1 MQNAINDT
9 PPEPVFA
16 RDYRAPDYRITH
28 AYLEVTLEAHAT
40 RVLARLDIEAN
51 GSGASLLPALLL
63 DGENLEL
70 AAIRMDGATLPPD
83 AYAQS
88 ATHLIVHGPH
98 VPAARFQLEIETII
112 DPGANTA
119 LEGLYLAGGL
129 YCTQCEPEG
138 FRHIT
143 YFIDHPDNLT
153 IFRTRIIGDKATCPV
168 LLSNG
173 NMTASGE
180 LPGARHWAEW
190 HDPFP
195 KPSYLFAL
203 VAGDLACVR
212 DTFTT
217 MSGREI
223 DLRIYVDHGMQDRS
237 AYAMDAL
244 KRSMRW
250 DETRFGLEYD
260 LDIYMIVATIHFNMG
275 AMENKGLNVFNSK
288 FVLARP
294 DTATDADFAGIE
306 RVIAHEYF
314 HNWTGNRVTCR
325 DWFQLSLKEGLTVF
339 RDQEFCADMRSPAVA
354 RIEDVRALRARQF
367 AEDAG
372 PLAHPVRPASYIEI
386 NNFYTA
392 TVYEKGAEL
401 VRMLQTLV
409 GREAFAKGL
418 QLYLQQHDGTA
429 ATIED
434 FVSAMEQA
442 SGKSLAQFYHWY
454 AQAGTP
460 EISVEEN
467 YDAATQSYAL
477 TLSQHMPGKPEC
489 PPLHIP
495 VAFGLL
501 DQDGA
506 EITDAAGVL
515 ELTGAQ
521 QTFQFEN
528 IKTRPAASLFRE
540 FSAPVIVKTPPVS
553 GTQAFLL
560 AHDTDPFNRW
570 EAGQQYAL
578 GLLSENAMRIARG
591 EQPQQDPQFID
602 ALAALLR
609 DDKLEKAFVAAA
621 LTLPSEQEIARRM
634 VVSDVEAVHK
644 ARQFLRSN
652 VSTALHEPL
661 LAVYH
666 ANASNRP
673 YSPGAAEAG
682 QRALRNCALAY
693 LTADGGMT
701 DLAMAHYRNASNMT
715 DSIAA
720 LSMLAHMDGPERKLA
735 LDDFYGRWHE
745 DALVLDK
752 WFTAQALTLL
762 PDALTQVKT
771 LLKHPEFSFENPNR
785 VRSLIGAF
793 CHSNQRHFNAA
804 DGSGYRFFADQ
815 VLKLD
820 KINAQVASRLLTAID
835 QWRRYD
841 AATQIHAREA
851 LMRIISTPGL
861 SPNVYEIALKTLGP
875 DSTK

>member
-1 MQNAINDT
+1 MNNISAPQPI
-9 PPEPVFA
+9 FA
-16 RDYRAPDYRITH
+16 RDYRAPDYRIAQ
-28 AYLEVTLEAHAT
+28 AYLEVTLDAHAT
-40 RVLARLDIEAN
+40 RVLARLDIEARDPT
-51 GSGASLLPALLL
+51 AAPLRPLRL
-63 DGENLEL
+63 DGENMQLV
-70 AAIRMDGATLPPD
+70 AIRMDGASLPAD
-83 AYAQS
+83 AYKTDAKYLTLH
-88 ATHLIVHGPH
+88 APK
-98 VPAARFQLEIETII
+98 ARFQLEIETLI

-129 YCTQCEPEG
+129 YCSQCEPEG

-143 YFIDHPDNLT
+143 YFIDRPDNLT
-153 IFRTRIIGDKATCPV
+153 IFRTRIIGDKKTCPV

-173 NMTASGE
+173 NMTASGD
-180 LPGARHWAEW
+180 LPDGRHWAEW

-212 DTFTT
+212 DSFTT
-217 MSGREI
+217 QSGREI
-223 DLRIYVDHGMQDRS
+223 DLRIYVDPGMEDRS

-288 FVLARP
+288 FVLARA

-372 PLAHPVRPASYIEI
+372 PLAHPVRPDSYIEI

-401 VRMLQTLV
+401 VRMLQTLL
-409 GREAFAKGL
+409 GRDAFAKGL
-418 QLYLQQHDGTA
+418 QLYLQKQDGTA

-442 SGKSLAQFYHWY
+442 GGKNLTQFYAWY

-460 EISVEEN
+460 EISVEEI
-467 YDAATQSYAL
+467 YDAAAQNYAL
-477 TLSQHMPGKPEC
+477 TLTQNMPGKPDC

-506 EITDAAGVL
+506 EIPGAARVL

-521 QTFQFEN
+521 QTFHFKG
-528 IKTRPAASLFRE
+528 ISAKPVSSLFRG
-540 FSAPVIVKTPPVS
+540 FSAPVIVKTPSAS
-553 GTQAFLL
+553 GAQAFLL

-578 GLLSENAMRIARG
+578 RLLSDNAVRISRD
-591 EQPQQDPQFID
+591 EQPRQDPHFIE

-609 DDKLEKAFVAAA
+609 DTALEKAFVAATF
-621 LTLPSEQEIARRM
+621 TLPSEQEIARRM
-634 VVSDVEAVHK
+634 DVINVEAVHI
-644 ARQFLRSN
+644 ARQTLRREIA
-652 VSTALHEPL
+652 VALREPL
-661 LAVYH
+661 LAIYH
-666 ANASNRP
+666 ANDSNRP
-673 YSPGAAEAG
+673 YSPDAAEAG
-682 QRALRNCALAY
+682 RRALRNCALAY
-693 LTADGGMT
+693 LTAGGAMT
-701 DLAMAHYRNASNMT
+701 DLAMAHYRSARNMT

-720 LSMLAHMDGPERKLA
+720 LSILAHADAPERMQA
-735 LDDFYGRWHE
+735 LEDFYTRWR
-745 DALVLDK
+745 DDPLVLDK
-752 WFTAQALTLL
+752 WFTAQAVSHL
-762 PDALTQVKT
+762 PDTLAQVTALLQ
-771 LLKHPEFSFENPNR
+771 HPEFSFENPNR

-815 VLKLD
+815 VLTLD
-820 KINAQVASRLLTAID
+820 KINAQVASRLLTAMD
-835 QWRRYD
+835 QWRRFD
-841 AATQIHAREA
+841 ATSQVHARAA
-851 LMRIISTPGL
+851 LTRIVNTPGL
-861 SPNVYEIALKTLGP
+861 SPNVYEIGAKTLGIE
-875 DSTK
+875 

>member
-1 MQNAINDT
+1 MNNIIAPQPI
-9 PPEPVFA
+9 FA
-16 RDYRAPDYRITH
+16 RDYRAPDYRIAQ
-28 AYLEVTLEAHAT
+28 AYLEVALDAHAT
-40 RVLARLDIEAN
+40 RVLARLDIEARDP
-51 GSGASLLPALLL
+51 AAPLPPLRL
-63 DGENLEL
+63 DGENLQL
-70 AAIRMDGATLPPD
+70 AAIRMDGASLSAGAYLVDAKYLTLHAPR
-83 AYAQS
+83 
-88 ATHLIVHGPH
+88 
-98 VPAARFQLEIETII
+98 ARFQLEVETLI
-112 DPGANTA
+112 DPGANTE

-129 YCTQCEPEG
+129 YCSQCEPEG
-138 FRHIT
+138 FRRIT
-143 YFIDHPDNLT
+143 YFIDRPDNLT
-153 IFRTRIIGDKATCPV
+153 IFRTRIIGDKKVCPV

-173 NMTASGE
+173 NMTASGD
-180 LPGARHWAEW
+180 LPDGRHWAEW

-212 DTFTT
+212 DSFTT
-217 MSGREI
+217 QSGREI
-223 DLRIYVDHGMQDRS
+223 DLRIYVDPGMEDRS

-275 AMENKGLNVFNSK
+275 AMENKGLNIFNSK
-288 FVLARP
+288 YVLARA
-294 DTATDADFAGIE
+294 DTATDSDFAGIE
-306 RVIAHEYF
+306 RVVAHEYF

-372 PLAHPVRPASYIEI
+372 PLAHPVRPDSYIEI

-401 VRMLQTLV
+401 VRMLQTLL
-409 GREAFAKGL
+409 GRDAFAKGL
-418 QLYLQQHDGTA
+418 QLYLQKQDGTA

-442 SGKSLAQFYHWY
+442 GGKNLTQFYAWY

-460 EISVEEN
+460 EISVEEI
-467 YDAATQSYAL
+467 YDAAAQNYAL
-477 TLSQHMPGKPEC
+477 TLSQNMPGKPDC

-506 EITDAAGVL
+506 EIPGAARVL

-521 QTFQFEN
+521 QTFHFAG
-528 IKTRPAASLFRE
+528 IPAKPVSSLFRE
-540 FSAPVIVKTPPVS
+540 FSAPVIVKTPPAP
-553 GTQAFLL
+553 GAQAFLL

-578 GLLSENAMRIARG
+578 RLLSDNAARISRD
-591 EQPQQDPQFID
+591 EQPRQDPHFIK
-602 ALAALLR
+602 ALAALLH
-609 DDKLEKAFVAAA
+609 DTALEKAFVAAT

-634 VVSDVEAVHK
+634 DVVNVEAVHI
-644 ARQFLRSN
+644 ARQTLRREIA
-652 VSTALHEPL
+652 TALHEPL
-661 LAVYH
+661 LAIYH
-666 ANASNRP
+666 ANDSNRP
-673 YSPGAAEAG
+673 YSPDAAESG
-682 QRALRNCALAY
+682 RRALRNCALAY
-693 LTADGGMT
+693 LTAGGEMT
-701 DLAMAHYRNASNMT
+701 DLAMAHYRSARNMT

-720 LSMLAHMDGPERKLA
+720 LSILAHADAPERLQA
-735 LDDFYGRWHE
+735 LEDFYTRWR
-745 DALVLDK
+745 DDPLVLDK
-752 WFTAQALTLL
+752 WFTAQALSHL
-762 PDALTQVKT
+762 PDTLAQVMALLQ
-771 LLKHPEFSFENPNR
+771 HPEFSFENPNR

-815 VLKLD
+815 VLTLD
-820 KINAQVASRLLTAID
+820 KINAQVASRLLTAMD
-835 QWRRYD
+835 QWRRFD
-841 AATQIHAREA
+841 ATSQVHARAA
-851 LMRIISTPGL
+851 LTRIVNTPGL
-861 SPNVYEIALKTLGP
+861 SPNVYEIGAKTLGIE
-875 DSTK
+875 